1 MTSISANLTK
11 NVALAEKPLNSQ
23 GMISISPSE
32 EASIL
37 PLDLVLILDVSGS
50 MAGEKIQLVI
60 DSVLFLQSQ
69 LGPNDRLA
77 IITFNGSAQ
86 LHTNWVGK
94 NDTIQGLSAGGGT
107 NFGAA
112 INQLLNFL
120 GQNGGDPSKAGVA
133 LFMSDGEAR
142 KASDDH
148 VSEIP
153 EFGYT
158 MHCVGMTSAANPD
171 TLEHMAEL
179 ARGRYFDATDINDI
193 QQKFSRL
200 FNYAKTTILSAPLLS
215 LDVKPGVT
223 ISELMEVNG
232 TALAPAA
239 QITSGKHDFALCNM
253 TQGNI
258 SQVSFKVSVDNVKL
272 GNNDLININF
282 EGANCMLKV
291 KGVNDGTEVLAAD
304 TNNAVTVS
312 RTTARA
318 TRALKDGNSDL
329 ATKLVTKLETMG
341 ATVPEAGQSATIL
354 GTITKETNK
363 GTIHETIGTIT
374 VNTKG
379 ETVTRDD

>member
-1 MTSISANLTK
+1 MTSVSANLTK

-37 PLDLVLILDVSGS
+37 PLDLVLILDVSSS
-50 MAGEKIQLVI
+50 MRGEKIQLVI

-94 NDTIQGLSAGGGT
+94 NDTIQGLTASGGT

-133 LFMSDGEAR
+133 LFMSDGEGS

-171 TLEHMAEL
+171 KLEHMAEL
-179 ARGRYFDATDINDI
+179 ARGRYFDATNINDI

-200 FNYAKTTILSAPLLS
+200 FNYAKTTILSAPVLS

-232 TALAPAA
+232 TALAPSA

-258 SQVSFKVSVDNVKL
+258 SQVSFKISVDNVNL

-291 KGVNDGTEVLAAD
+291 KGVNEGTEVLAAD

-318 TRALKDGNSDL
+318 TRALKDGNNDL